1 MTASLTIPT
10 SAETVCAHNVDVS
23 DSHVNDIRAVRVTK
37 DPALIDAFDTDTLAL
52 AATDRPFH
60 NGTIEIDLLSRLLPD
75 APDYARGFIGIVFRA
90 AADGSTFESFYV
102 RPTNAMTDDP
112 VRRAHGCQY
121 FSYPGYTFAY
131 FRKHGIADY
140 EAPMDCGLDT
150 WIHLKAV
157 IRDDS
162 AAFYLGVGSEPV
174 LQVPQLKLGAG
185 AQGGVGVYVDDGTE
199 AFARNLRIAFDD

>member
-1 MTASLTIPT
+1 MYQ
-10 SAETVCAHNVDVS
+10 SALVGVGAGDKGTLS
-23 DSHVNDIRAVRVTK
+23 PGGTK
-37 DPALIDAFDTDTLAL
+37 GPGLCTDTCEPSNLHTTGRFGPLLGNSAFEGIARQAHAVPTVL
-52 AATDRPFH
+52 DRLF
-60 NGTIEIDLLSRLLPD
+60 G
-75 APDYARGFIGIVFRA
+75 A
-90 AADGSTFESFYV
+90 AADA
-102 RPTNAMTDDP
+102 RHAMGAVAPPNGLAALEVD
-112 VRRAHGCQY
+112 VGQGARADAHAAR
-121 FSYPGYTFAY
+121 AY

>member
-1 MTASLTIPT
+1 MG
-10 SAETVCAHNVDVS
+10 
-23 DSHVNDIRAVRVTK
+23 AVA
-37 DPALIDAFDTDTLAL
+37 PPNGL
-52 AATDRPFH
+52 AALEVYVGQGARA
-60 NGTIEIDLLSRLLPD
+60 D
-75 APDYARGFIGIVFRA
+75 AHAAR
-90 AADGSTFESFYV
+90 
-102 RPTNAMTDDP
+102 
-112 VRRAHGCQY
+112 
-121 FSYPGYTFAY
+121 AY